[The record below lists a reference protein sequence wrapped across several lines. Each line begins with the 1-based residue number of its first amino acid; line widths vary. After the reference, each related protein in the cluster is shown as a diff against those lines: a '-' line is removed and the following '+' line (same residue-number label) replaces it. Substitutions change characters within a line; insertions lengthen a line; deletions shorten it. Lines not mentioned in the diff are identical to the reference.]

1 MVIRWSEGDRQV
13 VRRWSPGGWS
23 PGYVVTSSSSQR
35 PLVSLFPFR
44 REPQKHCWKKSSS
57 RGFKKTIKKN
67 SGLLHPTLVSIGK
80 IGVRCQ
86 NLNTTQRRIFFQLCT
101 EEHAEATIVSGAVIV
116 EVEGDSKE
124 DWEKPGEDQESVEAV
139 LVQPDGGTC
148 AAVMVMVI
156 VMGWDLWSG
165 LPGNEPG
172 QSPPRWRRRRQR
184 VSGARGRGVCRQGW
198 GSGSG
203 SGGEPGEPSPAW
215 RWRSRAGC
223 RWQG

>member
-86 NLNTTQRRIFFQLCT
+86 NLNKTQRRKKYRNALFFPTMHRRTCR
-101 EEHAEATIVSGAVIV
+101 
-116 EVEGDSKE
+116 GDHR
-124 DWEKPGEDQESVEAV
+124 V
-139 LVQPDGGTC
+139 LSCD
-148 AAVMVMVI
+148 
-156 VMGWDLWSG
+156 
-165 LPGNEPG
+165 
-172 QSPPRWRRRRQR
+172 
-184 VSGARGRGVCRQGW
+184 
-198 GSGSG
+198 SGSRRG
-203 SGGEPGEPSPAW
+203 QQGGLGEA
-215 RWRSRAGC
+215 R
-223 RWQG
+223 